1 MVELT
6 LNQLENWE
14 EYIKQLF
21 FFFSETKYYIRVAP
35 LVPKW

>member
-21 FFFSETKYYIRVAP
+21 FFSETKYYIRVAP